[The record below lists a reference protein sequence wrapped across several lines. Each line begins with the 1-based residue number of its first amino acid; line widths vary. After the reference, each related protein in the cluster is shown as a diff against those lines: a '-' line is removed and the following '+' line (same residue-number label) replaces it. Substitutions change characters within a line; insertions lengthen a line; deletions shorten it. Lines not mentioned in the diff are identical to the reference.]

1 MTNTAHTKY
10 LKQRYQGKSVIITGG
25 FGFKGSWL
33 AVLLRALGANVTIMG
48 LQKDTDVLSTILDHD
63 LLSII
68 PKHVDVRSH
77 ELQEDF
83 TRIQPDYVFHLAAQP
98 IVLEGY
104 KNPLET
110 FSTNVM
116 GTANVL
122 EAVRQLEK
130 PVSVVN
136 VTTDKV
142 YRDVQK
148 TEGYVESD
156 ELRGLDPYSSS
167 KSCSELVTFSY
178 RTSYFAGTDIA
189 VSTCRAGNV
198 IGGGD
203 FSANRIVPDL
213 VVGRTNGA
221 SVPIRNFKSIRP
233 YEHVLDALHAYV
245 ILAARQSE
253 DASLAGEYNVGP
265 NDDSLMTTQEIV
277 QYAVA
282 NTGVAIEDHSDPRA
296 PHETAVLKLDSSLFR
311 DTFDW
316 TPKYASKEQILRETF
331 SWYGDHRDGADP
343 TAITLEQVR
352 SFLND

>member
-1 MTNTAHTKY
+1 MTNTADTTY
-10 LKQRYQGKSVIITGG
+10 LKQRYQGKSVIVTGG

-48 LQKDTDVLSTILDHD
+48 LQKDTDVLSTILDHES
-63 LLSII
+63 LSIDAL
-68 PKHVDVRSH
+68 KVDVRDPKI
-77 ELQEDF
+77 QEEF
-83 TRIQPDYVFHLAAQP
+83 ERIKPDYVFHLAAQP

-104 KNPLET
+104 KNPVET

-116 GTANVL
+116 GTVNVL
-122 EAVRQLEK
+122 EAIRHLER

-148 TEGYVESD
+148 DEGYVESD

-178 RTSYFAGTDIA
+178 RTSYFEGTDVS

-203 FSANRIVPDL
+203 FSADRIVPDL
-213 VVGRTNGA
+213 VAGRTNGT
-221 SVPIRNFKSIRP
+221 SVPVRNFKSVRP

-245 ILAARQSE
+245 ILAARQA
-253 DASLAGEYNVGP
+253 DDHSLAGEYNVGP
-265 NDDSLMTTQEIV
+265 NDESLMTTHEIV
-277 QYAVA
+277 KYAVRY
-282 NTGVAIEDHSDPRA
+282 TGVEIKDHSDPNA
-296 PHETAVLKLDSSLFR
+296 PHETAILKLDSSLFR
-311 DTFDW
+311 KTFSW
-316 TPKYASKEQILRETF
+316 SPKYSSKEQILRETF
-331 SWYGDHRDGADP
+331 NWYGCHRDGANP

>member
-1 MTNTAHTKY
+1 MTKTAHTKY
-10 LKQRYQGKSVIITGG
+10 LKQQYQGKSAIITGG

-48 LQKDTDVLSTILDHD
+48 LQKDNDVLSTILDHE
-63 LLSII
+63 LLSIDT
-68 PKHVDVRSH
+68 KYVDVRAL
-77 ELQEDF
+77 ELQSEF
-83 TRIQPDYVFHLAAQP
+83 VNIQPDYVFHLAAQP

-116 GTANVL
+116 GTVNVL

-148 TEGYVESD
+148 TEGYIESD

-178 RTSYFAGTDIA
+178 RTSYFADTDVA

-203 FSANRIVPDL
+203 FSTDRIVPDL
-213 VVGRTNGA
+213 VAGKTNGTP
-221 SVPIRNFKSIRP
+221 VPIRNFKSIRP

-245 ILAARQSE
+245 ILAARQS
-253 DASLAGEYNVGP
+253 DDSSLAGEYNVGP
-265 NDDSLMTTQEIV
+265 NDDSLMTTHEIV

-282 NTGVAIEDHSDPRA
+282 NTEVSIEDHSDPNA

-311 DTFDW
+311 KTFDW
-316 TPKYASKEQILRETF
+316 SPKYASKEQILRETF
-331 SWYGDHRDGADP
+331 NWYGDHRDGADP